1 MRDKTIIYGL
11 CGSFCSFEKSLK
23 QLRELV
29 QRGARVIPALSFNAG
44 SLDTRFGT
52 AASIRERLSEIT
64 GNEIIDTIQAAEPV
78 GPKHLC
84 DLVIVSPCTGNTL
97 AKLALGITD
106 TPITMLCKSHLRCG
120 RPVLLALSSNDGL
133 SASAQNL
140 GRMLNTKNYYFVPM
154 AQDNWLKKPTSL
166 AADFDQ
172 LPDAAELA
180 LRGRQI
186 QPVFF

>member
-1 MRDKTIIYGL
+1 
-11 CGSFCSFEKSLK
+11 
-23 QLRELV
+23 
-29 QRGARVIPALSFNAG
+29 
-44 SLDTRFGT
+44 
-52 AASIRERLSEIT
+52 
-64 GNEIIDTIQAAEPV
+64 
-78 GPKHLC
+78 
-84 DLVIVSPCTGNTL
+84 
-97 AKLALGITD
+97 
-106 TPITMLCKSHLRCG
+106 MLCKSHLRCG

-140 GRMLNTKNYYFVPM
+140 GRLLNTKNYYFVPM

>member
-44 SLDTRFGT
+44 SLNTRFGT
-52 AASIRERLSEIT
+52 AASIRERLREIT

-97 AKLALGITD
+97 GKLANGITD
-106 TPITMLCKSHLRCG
+106 TSVTMAVKAHLRNA
-120 RPVLLALSSNDGL
+120 RPVVLAVSTNDALANAGKNIGLLFNS
-133 SASAQNL
+133 
-140 GRMLNTKNYYFVPM
+140 KNIYFVPM
-154 AQDNWLKKPTSL
+154 RQDNAAGKPTSVV
-166 AADFDQ
+166 ADFTQ
-172 LPDAAELA
+172 IVPAVEAALQA
-180 LRGRQI
+180 RQV
-186 QPVFF
+186 QPLFC